1 MEYPNIPLEFNQL
14 WRRPIASVVNQTRRV
29 HHLTEPTKSGIDY
42 PPQLKWILKR
52 ALEDPYGFWGE
63 VAEELQWFKRWDTVF
78 EWKYPDFAW
87 FKGGVTNIAFNCL
100 ENNIKKGR
108 GNQPA
113 IIWENGEGF
122 PSRALTYK
130 QLLREVEE
138 FASTLKALGVSRGDR
153 VTIYMPMVPE
163 AAVAMLATARIGA
176 IHSVVFGG
184 FGYGAL
190 ADRLQDAESKLV
202 VTADVGYRRG
212 SQVDLKGVVDEAL
225 RQGNHKVERV
235 VVLQR
240 SDKSP
245 PMMPGRDLDWFE
257 ALKRGQGVKAP
268 VEEMRAEEPVFILY
282 TSGTMAK
289 PKGTVQPHGSY
300 QVYIYAM
307 GKWVYKMH
315 DADVWWSTSDI
326 GWIVGHSYVV
336 YAPLIFG
343 CPTIMYEGLPDHPT
357 PDVWWEVIERNR
369 VSKLWI
375 SPTAARALMK
385 YGDDYPKKHD
395 LSSVELVACAGEVLN
410 PPAWEWLQKKVFN
423 DRVPVIDHMWQ
434 TETSGPLVGNP
445 CGISMLPI
453 KPGSA
458 TIPLPG
464 VDADIVDDE
473 GKSVGVGIE
482 GTFVVKKPFPGLTP
496 TLWRDHDR
504 YVENYWK
511 RIPGVYTTG
520 DAAMKD
526 EDGYIWF
533 LGRVDEVIKI
543 SAHRIGTIE
552 IESALLQNPNVAEA
566 AVVGKPDALRGE
578 TACAFVVLRDSV
590 KPDDSL
596 KQSLRDLVKRTLG
609 PIVIVSDVYFVN
621 KLPKTR
627 SGKIMRRVIRAI
639 IGNKPLGDYSTI
651 EDETSLDELK
661 RVVSIS

>member
-1 MEYPNIPLEFNQL
+1 MLD
-14 WRRPIASVVNQTRRV
+14 
-29 HHLTEPTKSGIDY
+29 LTESKISRIEY
-42 PPQLKWILKR
+42 PPQLQRILKQ
-52 ALEDPYGFWGE
+52 ALENPTAFWGE
-63 VAEELQWFKRWDTVF
+63 VAEELHWFKRWDTVF
-78 EWKYPDFAW
+78 EWNYPDFTW

-100 ENNIKKGR
+100 DRNIRNGR
-108 GNQPA
+108 GNHAA

-122 PSRALTYK
+122 PTRVLTYK
-130 QLLREVEE
+130 QLLHDVEE
-138 FASTLKALGVSRGDR
+138 FASTLKALGVKRGDR

-190 ADRLQDAESKLV
+190 ADRLQDAESKII

-212 SQVDLKGVVDEAL
+212 HAINLKEVVDAAL
-225 RQGNHKVERV
+225 KVGGHKVEYV

-240 SDKSP
+240 SEEP
-245 PMMPGRDLDWFE
+245 PQMTVGRDLAWKD
-257 ALKRGQGVKAP
+257 ALAKGADVNAP
-268 VEEMRAEEPVFILY
+268 IEEMHADEPAFILY

-307 GKWVYKMH
+307 GKWVYDMREN
-315 DADVWWSTSDI
+315 DVWWSTSDI

-343 CPTIMYEGLPDHPT
+343 CPTIMYEGLPDYPT
-357 PDVWWEVIERNR
+357 PDVWWDVVERNR

-375 SPTAARALMK
+375 SPTGARALMR
-385 YGDDYPKKHD
+385 YGDQYPKRHD
-395 LSSVELVACAGEVLN
+395 LRSVKLVACAGEVLN
-410 PPAWEWLQKKVFN
+410 PPAWEWLQKKVF
-423 DRVPVIDHMWQ
+423 DDQVPVIDHMWQ

-445 CGISMLPI
+445 FGIAMLPI

-458 TIPLPG
+458 CIPLPG
-464 VDADIVDDE
+464 VDADIVDNE
-473 GKSVGVGIE
+473 GNSVSTGVE

-496 TLWRDHDR
+496 TLWKDHDR
-504 YVENYWK
+504 YVESYWK
-511 RIPGVYTTG
+511 RIPGVYSTG

-526 EDGYIWF
+526 EDGYVWF

-552 IESALLQNPNVAEA
+552 IESALLQSPTVAEA
-566 AVVGKPDALRGE
+566 AVVGRPDTLRGE
-578 TACAFVVLRDSV
+578 TACAFVVLKGAI
-590 KPDDSL
+590 KPDEAL
-596 KQSLRDLVKRTLG
+596 KQSLRDLVRKTLG
-609 PIVIVSDVYFVN
+609 PIVILSDIYFVN
-621 KLPKTR
+621 RLPKTR

-651 EDETSLDELK
+651 EDETSIEELK
-661 RVVSIS
+661 AAVTHP